1 LDFTVINLQEA
12 GMSAELEYCS
22 LYIKLLKKPSANL
35 ITNHQRWLFENGRED
50 VVEALC
56 EWVCDKAEFE
66 MVTSETAQGL
76 FNSFPQSVKNY
87 NRNCNQKQ
95 QQSVTTHFD
104 QHMSKLPS
112 STEKEKPSCSY
123 CGQPHEVWNCESFK
137 SIRCEQRWQ
146 EAKDES
152 VTCCQVLPLYTLWK

>member
-1 LDFTVINLQEA
+1 MACVDISPPSMNKLTISDRSNEAMQRIGKFADLLDFTVINLQEA
-12 GMSAELEYCS
+12 GMSAEREYCS
-22 LYIKLLKKPSANL
+22 LYIKLLKKRSENL
-35 ITNHQRWLFENGRED
+35 ITNHQRWLFENGRDD

-56 EWVCDKAEFE
+56 EWVCDEAEFE

-104 QHMSKLPS
+104 
-112 STEKEKPSCSY
+112 
-123 CGQPHEVWNCESFK
+123 
-137 SIRCEQRWQ
+137 
-146 EAKDES
+146 
-152 VTCCQVLPLYTLWK
+152 